1 MEVDAVWPAQ
11 RLIVELD
18 GYAFHRD
25 RASFE
30 RDRERDAK
38 LQLSGYRV
46 LRITHRRLES
56 EPAAVTGALRALLC
70 TDHGAPG

>member
-1 MEVDAVWPAQ
+1 
-11 RLIVELD
+11 
-18 GYAFHRD
+18 
-25 RASFE
+25 
-30 RDRERDAK
+30 
-38 LQLSGYRV
+38 V